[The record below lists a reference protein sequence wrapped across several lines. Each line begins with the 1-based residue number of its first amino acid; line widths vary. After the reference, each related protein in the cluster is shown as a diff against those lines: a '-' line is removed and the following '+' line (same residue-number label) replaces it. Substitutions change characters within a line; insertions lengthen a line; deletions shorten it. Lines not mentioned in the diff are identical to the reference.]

1 MSPKKHDNL
10 QAYAKYSALGLELA
24 ATVLVFV
31 FGGVKLDE
39 WANCRIPV
47 FTLTLTALG
56 LFASMYILI
65 RKTKKQP

>member
-1 MSPKKHDNL
+1 MSSKKHDNL
-10 QAYAKYSALGLELA
+10 QSYAKYSALGLELV

-39 WANCRIPV
+39 LVDCRVPV
-47 FTLTLTALG
+47 FTLVLTAVG

-65 RKTKKQP
+65 RKTKK